1 MVIMKELKSR
11 RYFQVIWVNYAG
23 VDVLREL
30 ALSQS
35 AVNDNIMVSTSEML
49 TVDHLLHIVD
59 FYHPVFVRQLMM
71 TAILMQQRQ
80 LTSSRRC
87 EDTSDPR
94 HFGPKTFRHHQV
106 LFVHKK
112 KATHTIKLIT
122 HIMSHVCTTNKWNT
136 AVGLR
141 YPETWNV

>member
-1 MVIMKELKSR
+1 MKELKSR
-11 RYFQVIWVNYAG
+11 RYFQVIWANYAG

-87 EDTSDPR
+87 QDTSDPR
-94 HFGPKTFRHHQV
+94 HFGPKTVRHHCDGAEV
-106 LFVHKK
+106 SGHFGTGDVGECRVDR
-112 KATHTIKLIT
+112 A
-122 HIMSHVCTTNKWNT
+122 MFFT
-136 AVGLR
+136 AVNNKR
-141 YPETWNV
+141 SSCSEPSPK

>member
-11 RYFQVIWVNYAG
+11 RYFQVIWANYAG

-30 ALSQS
+30 ALSQP

-87 EDTSDPR
+87 QDTSDPR
-94 HFGPKTFRHHQV
+94 HFGPKTFRHHCDGAEMSGH
-106 LFVHKK
+106 FG
-112 KATHTIKLIT
+112 TIKYCLFT
-122 HIMSHVCTTNKWNT
+122 KRKLHTLLN
-136 AVGLR
+136 
-141 YPETWNV
+141 